1 MSFGTPAPDELQP
14 TEFVFTTEN
23 LERAQTIIGRY
34 PPGKQ
39 QSAMIPLLDLAQRQ
53 HDNWL
58 PRVAMDYVADLLE
71 VPRIRAYEVASFYT
85 MFNKAPVGKHF
96 LQVCTTTPCWLSG
109 SGDVLRAIK
118 DRAGATPG
126 HNSPDGEFTCVEV
139 ECLGACVNAPM
150 MQVNDDYFEDL
161 DYDRTCALI
170 DALKAGKAPPA
181 GSLTGRHGAEAQ
193 AGSTSL
199 LAMREALL
207 AARAAE
213 AAAPAEPAAAPQPVA
228 GAPSEDAPTKP
239 KAAQARSG
247 GTKATA
253 RKTDGTTRTRKTAK
267 PAAADEGAS
276 KAPAGDDQSP
286 AGDQSPADDQ
296 SKE

>member
-14 TEFVFTTEN
+14 TEFVFTAEN
-23 LERAQTIIGRY
+23 LERAQTIIARY

-58 PRVAMDYVADLLE
+58 PRVAMDYVADFLE

-118 DRAGATPG
+118 DRTGATPG
-126 HNSPDGEFTCVEV
+126 HGSADGDFTCVEV

-170 DALKAGKAPPA
+170 DALKAGNAPPA
-181 GSLTGRHGAEAQ
+181 GSLTGRHGSEAQ

-207 AARAAE
+207 AAGA
-213 AAAPAEPAAAPQPVA
+213 AAAPAEPAAPEPVA
-228 GAPSEDAPTKP
+228 DAPKEDGAAEP
-239 KAAQARSG
+239 KAARSRSG
-247 GTKATA
+247 AAKSTA
-253 RKTDGTTRTRKTAK
+253 RKSGAPTRTRKTTK
-267 PAAADEGAS
+267 PAAADDGAPE
-276 KAPAGDDQSP
+276 AP
-286 AGDQSPADDQ
+286 PADDQ
-296 SKE
+296 SPTDVQSKE